1 MTVVFVTHSVFES
14 VYLSQR
20 VVVMSAR
27 PGRIVSELA
36 IDAAQRDA
44 AFRTSAEYAAHCR
57 VASEALARAM
67 ETPEQAA

>member
-1 MTVVFVTHSVFES
+1 
-14 VYLSQR
+14 
-20 VVVMSAR
+20 MSAR